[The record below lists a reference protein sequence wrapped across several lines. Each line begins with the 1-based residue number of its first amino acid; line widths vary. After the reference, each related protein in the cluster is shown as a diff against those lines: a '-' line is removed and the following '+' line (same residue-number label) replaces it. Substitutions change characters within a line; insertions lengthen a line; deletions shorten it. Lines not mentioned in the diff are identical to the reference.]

1 VAYIPYRRRGE
12 DPAWD
17 AALDDFGEAMDHILA
32 VHGPNPESLRRHVA
46 LYRWVMAGPSP
57 LSRLQR
63 EMLAVV
69 TSAANSC
76 HY

>member
-1 VAYIPYRRRGE
+1 MAYIPYRERGA

-17 AALDDFGEAMDHILA
+17 AALDELGEAMDHILA
-32 VHGPNPESLRRHVA
+32 IHGHNPESLRRHVA
-46 LYRWVMAGPSP
+46 LYRQVMAGPSP
-57 LSRLQR
+57 LSRRRR

-69 TSAANSC
+69 TSVTNGC